1 MPDYE
6 ANNKWRYEREGEL
19 IKYKMGFILT
29 PELTDEMLET
39 FENHVSWAYN
49 YTLKESS
56 LHAYWMN
63 ENEIEFM
70 PMIKNTTSE
79 CDMRH
84 DGNDPDNFCSVDMLV
99 HKIEDA

>member
-1 MPDYE
+1 
-6 ANNKWRYEREGEL
+6 
-19 IKYKMGFILT
+19 MGFILT

-56 LHAYWMN
+56 LQAYWLN

-70 PMIKNTTSE
+70 PMIKDITSE

-84 DGNDPDNFCSVDMLV
+84 DGTDPDNFCSVDMLV